1 MASHA
6 DRTHQK
12 VKFWLP
18 RLWGASLAGA
28 FLLGA
33 SALSGALYSDALR
46 NPNAEAIYPFYD

>member
-6 DRTHQK
+6 DRTHK
-12 VKFWLP
+12 TVKLWLP

-28 FLLGA
+28 VLLGA

-46 NPNAEAIYPFYD
+46 NPNAELIYPLYD